1 MIILDVIP
9 NDLKRELLDGVVHFL
24 VGQAEKMGSD
34 QIAKSIGNLSSQ
46 AAFQKAFDTSM
57 ERAIARFHTD
67 YLVQDEDLVIAI
79 TTDGDFWKSKAVR
92 QGLIALIKRP
102 GAWLADEKE
111 AVVQHFADV
120 LPSRV
125 NRERVDK
132 AVNFFLRCVVE
143 ELWTLPGAKEIREV
157 YSLQFQKIGAET
169 ARQQVALME
178 AQLQSTTQLS
188 NDIRQALLQLTTMF
202 EQHLLSAPTLPALLP
217 SVRPYHNL
225 PQPDYTRFVGRQ
237 KELDWLRQ
245 HLLLSDRTW
254 QIVLTGIGGIGKST
268 LALAIAHEY
277 REHYKDLQP
286 EERFEAIIWVSAKE
300 EVLTL
305 TGREQLALSGLTFRT
320 LEDIY
325 TTIAQ
330 TLEREDITRALLLE
344 EQDRLVQK
352 ALSAQRTLL
361 IVDNLE
367 NVSDE
372 RVRAFLYHLP
382 LPTKSI
388 ITSREWIDVAAV
400 LRLTGLPLEEAEK
413 MLSEEAKARGVDMN
427 VSQQEQLF
435 QRTSGLPLPMK
446 LSVARLASGET
457 FEQVGRWLGN
467 ATGDLPAYCV
477 RGQIERA
484 HQLDPNAWKLL
495 VACSLFDQDAG
506 ASREALGYIADLSL
520 TDRDAGLSLLQRLS
534 LLNHAK
540 AERFWMLPL
549 VQEYTGAALV
559 GANERAQLTERWLSW
574 LLDYV
579 QNADTILAELETE
592 KAQKVRS
599 EYPNLLKAI
608 RWCREHRRW
617 EILSQL
623 VARVW
628 AFPYLSGLF
637 GELQEILEAGIQA
650 SKVLPDDRHEGQFLR
665 QFGRFLWIQGHHEKA
680 LEYLDKAEAIAQRY
694 TDDLELGRIGNVRS
708 DILAKQGYLLEAE
721 QVAASMLERAE
732 RLNNMELKIQAAY
745 RLAGFESQKQHAD
758 KALEWLDRGKQWCE
772 EANSS
777 EGLAWNLYLRG
788 VVLMQQGDP
797 TAAEPFL
804 IESLNLVSIWHGDY
818 LMANDTYR
826 LAQVYSET
834 GQLQLA
840 LQMAEEAYDL
850 YDRLG
855 VATRLPL
862 VETLLQK
869 LRRKDVNGSA

>member
-1 MIILDVIP
+1 
-9 NDLKRELLDGVVHFL
+9 
-24 VGQAEKMGSD
+24 
-34 QIAKSIGNLSSQ
+34 
-46 AAFQKAFDTSM
+46 M
-57 ERAIARFHTD
+57 ERAVAHFRTE

-92 QGLIALIKRP
+92 QSLIALIKRP

-132 AVNFFLRCVVE
+132 AVSFFLRCVVE
-143 ELWTLPGAKEIREV
+143 ELWTLPGAREIREV

-178 AQLQSTTQLS
+178 AQLKSTTQLS

-202 EQHLLSAPTLPALLP
+202 EQRLLSAPTLPPLLP

-245 HLLLSDRTW
+245 HLLPSDRTW
-254 QIVLTGIGGIGKST
+254 QIVLTGIGGVGKST

-277 REHYKDLQP
+277 REYYKDLQP
-286 EERFEAIIWVSAKE
+286 EQRFEAIIWISAKE

-305 TGREQLALSGLTFRT
+305 TGREKLTLSGLTFRT
-320 LEDIY
+320 LKDIY

-372 RVRAFLYHLP
+372 RVKAFLYHLP

-400 LRLTGLPLEEAEK
+400 LRLSGLPLEEAEK
-413 MLSEEAKARGVDMN
+413 MLSEEAKVREVDMN
-427 VSQQEQLF
+427 LSQQEHLF

-457 FEQVGRWLGN
+457 FEQVVRWLGN

-495 VACSLFDQDAG
+495 VACSLFDQEGG
-506 ASREALGYIADLSL
+506 ASREALGDIANLSL
-520 TDRDAGLSLLQRLS
+520 IDRDTGLSLLQRLS
-534 LLNHAK
+534 LLNQVK

-549 VQEYTGAALV
+549 VQEYAGAALS
-559 GANERAQLTERWLSW
+559 GANDGAQLTERWLNW
-574 LLDYV
+574 LLNYI
-579 QNADTILAELETE
+579 QSTDTILAELEAE
-592 KAQKVRS
+592 KAQKVRL
-599 EYPNLLKAI
+599 EYPNLLNAI
-608 RWCREHRRW
+608 RWCREHKRW
-617 EILSQL
+617 EILLQL
-623 VARVW
+623 VERTW
-628 AFPYLSGLF
+628 SFPYLSGLF

-650 SKVLPDDRHEGQFLR
+650 SKALQDDRREGQFLR
-665 QFGRFLWIQGHHEKA
+665 QFGRFLWVQGRYEKA
-680 LEYLDKAEAIAQRY
+680 LEYLDEAEAIAQRY
-694 TDDLELGRIGNVRS
+694 KDDLELGRAGNVRS

-721 QVAASMLERAE
+721 QVAAAMLERAE

-745 RLAGFESQKQHAD
+745 RLAGLESQKQHAD

-777 EGLAWNLYLRG
+777 EGLAWNMYLRG
-788 VVLMQQGDP
+788 VILMQQGDP
-797 TAAEPFL
+797 AAAEPFL
-804 IESLNLVSIWHGDY
+804 TQSLNLATSWDGHH
-818 LMANDTYR
+818 LMANDKYR
-826 LAQVYSET
+826 LAQVFSET

-840 LQMAEEAYDL
+840 LQMAEEARDL
-850 YDRLG
+850 YERLG
-855 VATRLPL
+855 MVTRLPQL
-862 VETLLQK
+862 ETLLGK
-869 LRRKDVNGSA
+869 LCWKDVNG